1 MRQLA
6 DTAEIRRGAQ
16 TFAFRGNEM
25 FEHARQIERIANTLT
40 DGTDGWDGE
49 GADAFRTVAEHLRLD
64 AGTAGSAFQRAGMAL
79 QSLASQLD
87 YVNQLYR
94 QADQLE
100 EEIASLHRSY
110 WGADEIQR
118 ASIDERIVH
127 RRQRLHALLQEA
139 EMVDQRANQAASAAF
154 DEVSAMANR
163 VFFANGGQVGTVGGS
178 LLDKAGD
185 YFKRLWASETFKN
198 SPAGVLAGLFEGI
211 GSFIVDE
218 LEALLWVSPAYQLDQ
233 ALRHPDVI
241 KKKVSEIFHD
251 MTHPDETLQKYKDGF
266 RNIPGQIKVISL
278 TIKESWDRDIINGT
292 GYSRAKWGGYALG
305 VAAETFF
312 TGGTVRA
319 AKTGAEVVD
328 SVADVV
334 KGSATVDIARD
345 VVKTYRTIDGSAVKP
360 QFGRLQLPGDSFEAT
375 AAQRLALHGMTPQ
388 DLFTMIHTSTGD
400 LDAGQVALIKE
411 IRESV
416 PTPVKRDIMQKI
428 IYTRDVENYT
438 SGTYSSVRGFVT
450 KAQDTRMLASSYEVM
465 EGLRLDYL
473 KGTSEQHYNP
483 FLKPNGDFID
493 DPIFAIR
500 FKLTE
505 PEKLEIPYGGQDAG
519 AASKMHGRE
528 LTEEEIKNYTD
539 QPPFTGNG
547 FTKSEY
553 VMIPEYKA
561 TGGITLPDGAEMYE
575 VFPDG
580 TERLR
585 AVYYSDDQRFI
596 EVEEEK

>member
-6 DTAEIRRGAQ
+6 DPAEIRRGAQ

-139 EMVDQRANQAASAAF
+139 EMVEIRANQAASAAF

-328 SVADVV
+328 SVADVNRAV
-334 KGSATVDIARD
+334 R
-345 VVKTYRTIDGSAVKP
+345 TYRDAH
-360 QFGRLQLPGDSFEAT
+360 GRAYEDLYARHLIEGDSFEEILDVSLT
-375 AAQRLALHGMTPQ
+375 RNGITRDEFFALKQ
-388 DLFTMIHTSTGD
+388 TSTAE
-400 LDAGQVALIKE
+400 LSASEAALIKA
-411 IRESV
+411 IRMDV
-416 PTPVKRDIMQKI
+416 PAPVEGTLMQKV
-428 IYTRDVENYT
+428 IYTRDFAKYL
-438 SGTYSSVRGFVT
+438 SGDYQSVGGFLTNAHDT
-450 KAQDTRMLASSYEVM
+450 KRLDKSHTVL
-465 EGLRLDYL
+465 EGLRLDY
-473 KGTSEQHYNP
+473 GTPETNP
-483 FLKPNGDFID
+483 FLKPNGEFTDE
-493 DPIFAIR
+493 PIYLMR
-500 FKLTE
+500 FSMTE
-505 PEKLEIPYGGQDAG
+505 PEKVRIPFGGADQG
-519 AASKMHGRE
+519 AAEKMHGRVLSE
-528 LTEEEIKNYTD
+528 DDAKFYTD
-539 QPPFTGNG
+539 APPFTGNG
-547 FTKSEY
+547 FTKSEAHI
-553 VMIPEYKA
+553 VPEYKSR
-561 TGGITLPDGAEMYE
+561 GFIRLSDGDSIYE
-575 VFPDG
+575 LSFDG
-580 TERLR
+580 TEKLR
-585 AVYYSDDQRFI
+585 AVYAEDLKKFI
-596 EVEEEK
+596 EVNHADE